1 MASQIEAD
9 GEEENGE
16 TLLLIDRLPPVEESY
31 ELDLQQEQRNG
42 AEHRLIVHLQVNNLI
57 GIDSGEDD
65 RAMARN
71 EHTNRSM
78 ITQRSTL
85 EATEKDVTVDP
96 GSLSEVLLLLQ
107 IVTMSQFQTPVST
120 LYQFF
125 HFQFHSNAP
134 KTPL

>member
-1 MASQIEAD
+1 MASQIEVD

-16 TLLLIDRLPPVEESY
+16 TLLLIDRLPPVEDYLSSLNPMHTSY

-78 ITQRSTL
+78 ITMINQ
-85 EATEKDVTVDP
+85 
-96 GSLSEVLLLLQ
+96 Q
-107 IVTMSQFQTPVST
+107 IE
-120 LYQFF
+120 
-125 HFQFHSNAP
+125 
-134 KTPL
+134 

>member
-16 TLLLIDRLPPVEESY
+16 TLLLIVEDYLSSLNPMHTSY

-78 ITQRSTL
+78 ITMINQ
-85 EATEKDVTVDP
+85 
-96 GSLSEVLLLLQ
+96 Q
-107 IVTMSQFQTPVST
+107 IE
-120 LYQFF
+120 
-125 HFQFHSNAP
+125 
-134 KTPL
+134 

>member
-16 TLLLIDRLPPVEESY
+16 TLLLIDRLPPVEDYLSSLNPMHTSY
-31 ELDLQQEQRNG
+31 ELDLQQEQRNA

-65 RAMARN
+65 LAMARN

-78 ITQRSTL
+78 ITMINQ
-85 EATEKDVTVDP
+85 
-96 GSLSEVLLLLQ
+96 Q
-107 IVTMSQFQTPVST
+107 IE
-120 LYQFF
+120 
-125 HFQFHSNAP
+125 
-134 KTPL
+134 